1 MKIKKKIKKVG
12 GNFGNKI
19 FKLKIIYSKILNY
32 FQSDFLKKT
41 VFLEGKQ
48 DKRIL
53 YVQICTYNSAL
64 DKWSMTIFYLFIG
77 VFIVLTVCVYCPY
90 MLK

>member
-19 FKLKIIYSKILNY
+19 FKIKNYLFKNSKLLSIR
-32 FQSDFLKKT
+32 FSKKT

-53 YVQICTYNSAL
+53 YVQICTYNSVS
-64 DKWSMTIFYLFIG
+64 DKWSMTIFGLFIS
-77 VFIVLTVCVYCPY
+77 VFIVLTVYVYCPY

>member
-32 FQSDFLKKT
+32 FQSDFLKN
-41 VFLEGKQ
+41 
-48 DKRIL
+48 
-53 YVQICTYNSAL
+53 C
-64 DKWSMTIFYLFIG
+64 LFRG
-77 VFIVLTVCVYCPY
+77 EAG
-90 MLK
+90 